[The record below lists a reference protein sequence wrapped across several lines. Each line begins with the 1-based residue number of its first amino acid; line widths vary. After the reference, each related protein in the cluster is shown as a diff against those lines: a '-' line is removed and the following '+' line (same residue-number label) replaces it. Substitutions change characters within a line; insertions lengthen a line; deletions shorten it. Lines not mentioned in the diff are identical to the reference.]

1 MPVPASSSSCG
12 RRYYQAAP
20 PPTWGDPAELDLLAG
35 VLRNGHDP
43 TAARRALVR
52 AANAHRQ
59 HTEQAALLAACET
72 PLERARVL
80 APILGDRGRV
90 LARHGV
96 VADRGADG
104 DG

>member
-1 MPVPASSSSCG
+1 MSLPASSSFG

-20 PPTWGDPAELDLLAG
+20 PPAWGDPAELDLLAG

-43 TAARRALVR
+43 TAARRDLVR
-52 AANAHRQ
+52 ATNAHRQ
-59 HTEQAALLAACET
+59 HKEQAALLAACET

-90 LARHGV
+90 LARHG
-96 VADRGADG
+96 AAAERGVDG

>member
-1 MPVPASSSSCG
+1 MSLPASSSFG

-35 VLRNGHDP
+35 VPRNGHDP

-52 AANAHRQ
+52 ATNAHRQ

-90 LARHGV
+90 LARHG
-96 VADRGADG
+96 AAAERGVDSDG
-104 DG
+104 